1 MRIIVALL
9 AFMLSFCVVKA
20 QDDNVAQKMNSG
32 DNVTVHLKFGKLPP
46 SETQPQVNALL
57 QKSVE
62 TTEVLSSSIV
72 QLTTALNEGIQY
84 SKEPKLDRLANQSG
98 ISKNDIYK
106 AYNRNNHFKLIAVV
120 LAFLTTLYAICKF
133 VFTKGLDVDRW
144 MKGTAL
150 LALYA
155 IVGAILLYATLS
167 LLFNSQLFTIK
178 EILTLS

>member
-1 MRIIVALL
+1 M
-9 AFMLSFCVVKA
+9 SP
-20 QDDNVAQKMNSG
+20 G
-32 DNVTVHLKFGKLPP
+32 DNVTVNLKFGKLPLTSP
-46 SETQPQVNALL
+46 ETQPQLKSLL
-57 QKSVE
+57 NRSVE

-72 QLTTALNEGIQY
+72 QLTTVLNEGIQLN
-84 SKEPKLDRLANQSG
+84 KESKLDKLAKQSG
-98 ISKNDIYK
+98 MTKNDIYK
-106 AYNRNNHFKLIAVV
+106 AYSRNNHFKLLAVA
-120 LAFLTTLYAICKF
+120 LAFLTTLYAICKL